1 MSLFPF
7 GGKTERGK
15 RTGAGGE
22 EVLSCD
28 RFHCTGGLRAAVAC
42 VLLHAQLRAKGLARG
57 AAALS
62 TFVSEPKFSSSP
74 NLAFSLFL
82 ARQALA
88 HFPADD

>member
-1 MSLFPF
+1 ML
-7 GGKTERGK
+7 
-15 RTGAGGE
+15 
-22 EVLSCD
+22 LSCD